1 MMRGMRRLTL
11 LSGFLAVFLLAGCAT
26 WLMKGEPPEV
36 LVTNVTP
43 LEASAF
49 EQRLQVD
56 LRIRNPNDFDLAVTG
71 IDFRL
76 DLNGNR
82 LVRGLGNKELVVP
95 RLSDAVTT
103 VETSTSTLQVVR
115 QLLSFSGNQSLTYHV
130 TGVLHTKDGRLPFD
144 TSGLLLD
151 KGALSVL
158 PLPSNRSQRTAGK
171 RQVAQTAY
179 PARPQQCEQTR
190 RTPCGTLSLRAMRER
205 SWEAVSAAC

>member
-1 MMRGMRRLTL
+1 MIALAGLLAVLNLPGCASWLMRGE
-11 LSGFLAVFLLAGCAT
+11 A
-26 WLMKGEPPEV
+26 PEV

-82 LVRGLGNKELVVP
+82 LARGLGNKELVVP
-95 RLSDAVTT
+95 RLSDAVTS

-115 QLLSFSGNQSLTYHV
+115 QLLSFSGDQSFTYHV
-130 TGVLHTKDGRLPFD
+130 AGVLHTKEGRLPFD
-144 TSGLLLD
+144 SSGVLLE
-151 KGALSVL
+151 KGALSG
-158 PLPSNRSQRTAGK
+158 S
-171 RQVAQTAY
+171 
-179 PARPQQCEQTR
+179 PAPQ
-190 RTPCGTLSLRAMRER
+190 
-205 SWEAVSAAC
+205 

>member
-1 MMRGMRRLTL
+1 MMAGMNRPVL
-11 LSGFLAVFLLAGCAT
+11 LVGLWVVLSLPGCAS

-56 LRIRNPNDFDLAVTG
+56 LRILNPNDFDLTVTG

-82 LVRGLGNKELVVP
+82 LARGLGNKELVVL
-95 RLSDAVTT
+95 RLGEAVTS

-115 QLLSFSGNQSLTYHV
+115 QLLSFSGDQPLTYHV
-130 TGVLHTKDGRLPFD
+130 TGVLHTRDGRLPFD
-144 TSGLLLD
+144 SSGVLLE
-151 KGALSVL
+151 KGALFGS
-158 PLPSNRSQRTAGK
+158 S
-171 RQVAQTAY
+171 
-179 PARPQQCEQTR
+179 
-190 RTPCGTLSLRAMRER
+190 TPP
-205 SWEAVSAAC
+205 